1 MEVSTDFSLSLFRV
15 SSNGGGMFCTI
26 SWRLRPSFP
35 QRHSLLAYFYAC
47 PHSPNPYWCFLGF
60 HSKSTCQ
67 KIIVSWSASG
77 EPELRQFQPQNF
89 HINFFSWEA
98 VSLKGNLPVA
108 LLCRFGAHCFGKCF
122 RLCNSC
128 LWIWLI
134 RIKWFFF
141 FFFRLTMVWIIMSA
155 IASKMHLGRIKLTY
169 IQEITV
175 IPQMRNYSASH
186 WFSKYLSNLVYA

>member
-1 MEVSTDFSLSLFRV
+1 MVEECSAPSPGGWDPVSHNGILFWLI
-15 SSNGGGMFCTI
+15 FI
-26 SWRLRPSFP
+26 
-35 QRHSLLAYFYAC
+35 AC
-47 PHSPNPYWCFLGF
+47 PHSPTPYWCFLGF

-77 EPELRQFQPQNF
+77 EPELRQSQPQNF

-134 RIKWFFF
+134 RIKCFFF
-141 FFFRLTMVWIIMSA
+141 QVDYGLNNHKCYCKQNAFRENKTDLYSRNHSHPPNEKLFCKSLIQQVF
-155 IASKMHLGRIKLTY
+155 IKSCLC
-169 IQEITV
+169 IKHGAE
-175 IPQMRNYSASH
+175 PR
-186 WFSKYLSNLVYA
+186 